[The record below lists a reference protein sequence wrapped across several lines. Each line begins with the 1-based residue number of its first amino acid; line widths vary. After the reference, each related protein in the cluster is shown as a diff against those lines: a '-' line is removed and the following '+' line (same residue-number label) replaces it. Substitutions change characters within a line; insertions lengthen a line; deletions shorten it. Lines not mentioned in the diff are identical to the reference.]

1 VVSAARAT
9 AVPSSTL
16 FLAVTVPFL
25 NEESFLPR
33 LLDSVRRQTRPPDRL
48 LLVDD
53 GSRDA
58 SPAIA
63 SQFAERHPYARVLRR
78 PTRKGEVDR
87 LAQAAELSAFQW
99 AVARLDDPYDVIAK
113 LDGDL
118 ELPPQ
123 FFATIMSAFEQEGE
137 LGVAGASLSIPSG
150 SGRARPERSAPWHV
164 RGATKFYRR
173 ACWEQIAP
181 LPAILGWDTID
192 ESRAQMHGW
201 RVENI
206 PLRGGNPLHL
216 RITGTH
222 DGALRGFRRRGA
234 AAWGYG
240 AHPLNVLASAALRM
254 RDRPRVVGGAAYMGG
269 WLGPAIRRDP
279 RAEPEVV
286 RFVRREQCRRMRDV
300 LLRKG
305 RA

>member
-63 SQFAERHPYARVLRR
+63 SQFAE
-78 PTRKGEVDR
+78 
-87 LAQAAELSAFQW
+87 LSAFQW

-150 SGRARPERSAPWHV
+150 SGGARPERSAPWHV